1 MSGYL
6 KPGRY
11 VVLSD
16 IQWPYHDAKA
26 LRAVLAFVRDVKPA
40 GVLNVGDELDQ
51 DTVSHWNKGTARE
64 FSPVLR
70 KDIRDLSEWTENL
83 RKALGDGPIHISRS
97 NHGDR
102 LQKYVNMYAPALVGF
117 EELEIT
123 SLLRYPELGVTYHRK
138 PFEFAPGWVL
148 AHGDE
153 GNLSRIAGS
162 TALNL
167 AKKWGK
173 SVICGHTHRAGIT
186 HESTGVNGSL
196 RTLTGFE
203 VGNLMSLK
211 KAGYLKAQSAN
222 WQQGVGLLDIDD
234 RLRVVPSF
242 VPIRNGELLGAWT

>member
-1 MSGYL
+1 MSAYL
-6 KPGRY
+6 NPGRY

-16 IQWPYHDAKA
+16 LQWPFHDAKA
-26 LRAVLAFVRDVKPA
+26 LRAVLQFVRDLKPA

-51 DTVSHWNKGTARE
+51 DTVSRWNKSTARE
-64 FSPVLR
+64 YSPVLR
-70 KDIRDLSEWTENL
+70 QDIRDLSAWTGHL
-83 RKALGDGPIHISRS
+83 RDALGDGPIHISRS

-102 LQKYVNMYAPALVGF
+102 LQKYVTQYAPALVGF

-123 SLLRYPELGVTYHRK
+123 NLLRYPELGVTYHWK
-138 PFEFAPGWVL
+138 PFEFAPGWML

-153 GNLSRIAGS
+153 GSLSRIAGS
-162 TALNL
+162 TALGL

-173 SVICGHTHRAGIT
+173 SVVCGHTHRAGIT
-186 HESTGVNGSL
+186 HESTGVNANL

-222 WQQGVGLLDIDD
+222 WQQGIGLLEIDD
-234 RLRVVPSF
+234 RLRVVPQF
-242 VPIRNGELLGAWT
+242 VPIRNGEIVGSWK